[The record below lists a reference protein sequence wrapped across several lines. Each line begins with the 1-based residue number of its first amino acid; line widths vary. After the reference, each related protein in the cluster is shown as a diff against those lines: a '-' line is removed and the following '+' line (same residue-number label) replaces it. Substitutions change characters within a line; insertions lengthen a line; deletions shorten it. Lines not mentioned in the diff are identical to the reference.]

1 MKVMIKE
8 RVEWKD
14 VFTCGIEHC
23 HSKIWEASFGNGTA
37 RPVKP
42 SRLTVGSPLQSQR
55 RRGEPAWTR
64 RGSAVN
70 RLFSELMSA
79 VLGVVVSAVC
89 CGGLWLKWGLFD
101 LGAVPFT
108 RLL

>member
-55 RRGEPAWTR
+55 RRG
-64 RGSAVN
+64 G
-70 RLFSELMSA
+70 
-79 VLGVVVSAVC
+79 
-89 CGGLWLKWGLFD
+89 
-101 LGAVPFT
+101 T
-108 RLL
+108 RLDAAGLSCKPVI